1 MIKRSLTPLA
11 ALFFFATLFILSG
24 CLSMA
29 PDNERPEL
37 PISQSLL
44 TSEQEAT
51 EQITLSE
58 WQYFFTDENA
68 KKLIAQALQ
77 HNRDLRIATARVAE
91 VKGRYQ
97 IQWEEFVP
105 GLRGEVSQT
114 RGRDLSTFTGGNAMF
129 NRYDAAVGLV
139 SYELDL
145 FGRIR
150 SLSDAALNQF
160 YATEQAQRF
169 VKISVI
175 AETANAYYSWLSA
188 KENLNLAE
196 QTLTGRQENLDLIQ
210 KRKDNGI
217 ASDLDLA
224 QAKAALAQ
232 VSARKSQLERLH
244 AVSKTNLELLIGTP
258 LSQVSLSA
266 DQQMPELMSLELP
279 DNISSNVLLSRP
291 DVLAAEHQLYAANG
305 NIGAARAAYF
315 PSLRLTGDF
324 GFASSEFDSLF
335 DSDSKAWTFMPSISI
350 PIFGNALNAQLD
362 VAKAQKE
369 QLIASYEQTVQQA
382 FAEVYQLMVN
392 RKSYDD
398 ELNANLELVKA
409 QKRRLELAEA
419 KYKAGLASYLE
430 VLSAQQDLFAAEQA
444 KLESERARLANT
456 VTLYKALGG
465 GDTKIQERK

>member
-1 MIKRSLTPLA
+1 MMIKKSLTPLA
-11 ALFFFATLFILSG
+11 ALFILSG

-37 PISQSLL
+37 PVAKNLAISEHETKVAERVVLR
-44 TSEQEAT
+44 
-51 EQITLSE
+51 E
-58 WQYFFTDENA
+58 WQNFFTDDNA
-68 KKLIAQALQ
+68 KALIAQALE

-97 IQWEEFVP
+97 IQWEEYVP
-105 GLRGEVSQT
+105 GFRGEVSQT
-114 RGRDLSTFTGGNAMF
+114 RGRDLSTFTGGSVMF
-129 NRYDAAVGLV
+129 NRYDASVGLV

-160 YATEQAQRF
+160 YATEQAKRF

-188 KENLNLAE
+188 KENLSLAQ
-196 QTLTGRQENLDLIQ
+196 QTLNSRQESLDLIQ

-224 QAKAALAQ
+224 QAQAALAQ
-232 VSARKSQLERLH
+232 VSARKSQLERLY
-244 AVSKTNLELLIGTP
+244 AVSKTSLELLIGTP
-258 LSQVSLSA
+258 LSLVSLT
-266 DQQMPELMSLELP
+266 DNQQMPHLMSLELP

-324 GFASSEFDSLF
+324 GFASNELDNLF
-335 DSDSKAWTFMPSISI
+335 DGDSETWTFMPSISV

-369 QLIASYEQTVQQA
+369 QMIASYEQTIQQA
-382 FAEVYQLMVN
+382 FAEVYQLMIN
-392 RKSYDD
+392 RKSFDQ
-398 ELNANLELVKA
+398 ELNANLDLVKA
-409 QKRRLELAEA
+409 QKRRLYLAEA

-444 KLESERARLANT
+444 KLESERARLANII
-456 VTLYKALGG
+456 TLYKALGG
-465 GDTKIQERK
+465 GDTALLETQ

>member
-1 MIKRSLTPLA
+1 MIKKSLTPLA
-11 ALFFFATLFILSG
+11 ALFILSG

-37 PISQSLL
+37 PVSQNLAI
-44 TSEQEAT
+44 SEQGDEAA
-51 EQITLSE
+51 EPITLRE
-58 WQYFFTDENA
+58 WQSFFTDANA
-68 KKLIAQALQ
+68 KALIAQALE

-105 GLRGEVSQT
+105 GFRGEVSQT
-114 RGRDLSTFTGGNAMF
+114 RGRDLSTFTGGSVMF
-129 NRYDAAVGLV
+129 NRYDASVGLV

-188 KENLNLAE
+188 KENLKLAE
-196 QTLTGRQENLDLIQ
+196 QTLQGRQENLELIQ

-224 QAKAALAQ
+224 QAQAAMAQ
-232 VSARKSQLERLH
+232 VSARKSQVERLL
-244 AVSKTNLELLIGTP
+244 AMSKSNLEILIGTP
-258 LSQVSLSA
+258 LSQVSLA
-266 DQQMPELMSLELP
+266 DNHEMPELMSLELP
-279 DNISSNVLLSRP
+279 DNISSSVLLNRP

-324 GFASSEFDSLF
+324 GFASNEFDSLF
-335 DSDSKAWTFMPSISI
+335 DSNSETWTFMPSISV

-369 QLIASYEQTVQQA
+369 QMVATYEQTIQQA
-382 FAEVYQLMVN
+382 FAEVYQLMIN
-392 RKSYDD
+392 RKSFDE
-398 ELNANLELVKA
+398 ELNANLDLVKA
-409 QKRRLELAEA
+409 QKRRLHLAEA

-430 VLSAQQDLFAAEQA
+430 VLSAQQDLFIAEQA
-444 KLESERARLANT
+444 KLEIERARLANT

-465 GDTKIQERK
+465 GDTTIQESE

>member
-1 MIKRSLTPLA
+1 
-11 ALFFFATLFILSG
+11 
-24 CLSMA
+24 
-29 PDNERPEL
+29 
-37 PISQSLL
+37 
-44 TSEQEAT
+44 
-51 EQITLSE
+51 
-58 WQYFFTDENA
+58 
-68 KKLIAQALQ
+68 
-77 HNRDLRIATARVAE
+77 
-91 VKGRYQ
+91 
-97 IQWEEFVP
+97 
-105 GLRGEVSQT
+105 GEVSQT
-114 RGRDLSTFTGGNAMF
+114 RGRDLSTFTGGSVMF
-129 NRYDAAVGLV
+129 NRYDASVGLV

-188 KENLNLAE
+188 KQNLSLAE
-196 QTLTGRQENLDLIQ
+196 QTLQSRQESLDLIQ

-224 QAKAALAQ
+224 QAQAALAQ
-232 VSARKSQLERLH
+232 VSARKSQLERLY
-244 AVSKTNLELLIGTP
+244 AVSKTNLELLIGSP
-258 LSQVSLSA
+258 LSQVTLTNN
-266 DQQMPELMSLELP
+266 QQMPELMSLQLP
-279 DNISSNVLLSRP
+279 DNISSNVLLNRP

-324 GFASSEFDSLF
+324 GFASTEFDSLF
-335 DSDSKAWTFMPSISI
+335 DGDSETWTFMPSISV

-369 QLIASYEQTVQQA
+369 QMVASYEQTVQQA

-392 RKSYDD
+392 RKSFDD
-398 ELNANLELVKA
+398 ELNANLDLVKA
-409 QKRRLELAEA
+409 QKRRLYLAEA

-465 GDTKIQERK
+465 GDSTNL